1 MLQRNKTN
9 NATLYSKWT
18 QMWHNSTMDGLKII
32 RSKVTWQTLHR
43 SLKHRTSY
51 FARSLLCFS
60 TCWATRKLV
69 SSLPCGGGWRT
80 LGYSYSTHDPGGST
94 WNTLPSDHAGS
105 RNQKHTN
112 CMLRDANQGL
122 EKLFNVFRFGFVK
135 KIPGIKDDHSHT
147 KWRWKL
153 TTLSGKYIANHWPC
167 CKKGN

>member
-1 MLQRNKTN
+1 
-9 NATLYSKWT
+9 
-18 QMWHNSTMDGLKII
+18 MWHNSTMDGLKII

-147 KWRWKL
+147 K
-153 TTLSGKYIANHWPC
+153 
-167 CKKGN
+167 